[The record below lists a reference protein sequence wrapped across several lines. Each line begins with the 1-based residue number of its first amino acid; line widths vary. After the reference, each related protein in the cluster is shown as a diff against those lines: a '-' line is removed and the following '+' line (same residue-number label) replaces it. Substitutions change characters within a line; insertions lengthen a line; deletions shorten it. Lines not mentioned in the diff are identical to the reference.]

1 MMLEKKELM
10 AALEHGEIDNL
21 EEQLLSFEAQMPED
35 LDGLCMLC
43 IYYIYVRDYERAET
57 FGRQIV
63 ERSPYTPDGYYNL
76 ATVMEVTGK
85 LADAYKFYM
94 QAFVLSSYE
103 NNRDGAICLTEEQ
116 AGVLGRLLE
125 GIETLP
131 DTDASKMAMIE
142 ELQAG
147 SGSAFGLLEDDFK
160 SGAPVLGTEIA
171 DEEESLFVARY
182 ANWMSQVDSKCD
194 FGDGVREKLEL
205 IREATRGTQYSYEGG
220 QTALLPICSL
230 SPENALLFENGG
242 KSIPVVQTFANHFN
256 YFRVE
261 GETNVRADSEIVVG
275 KPVLLQRNAGRKRL
289 VLSIFVDGLS
299 QVFLDDGFEQYMPET
314 YRFFKKGI
322 ICKNSYST
330 ADWTYPSLASV
341 ITGMEIPGHMMIH
354 GKLIARLPQ
363 SRKLFSQYFHDAGYY
378 TAKVDGDWRATP
390 GYGYHRGFDRMVFQH
405 QHMGMQVDRVVTDAV
420 DQIELMKEGSQF
432 VWMGMG
438 DLHDIADNLDVP
450 AAVQAKI
457 PLNYRAAEDG
467 GVTSVKQKY
476 SDAKQIAYREQARRV
491 DRELG
496 RLYRFLEQEYRDEE
510 MVVGLF
516 ADHGQG
522 FMVKED
528 EHFLSDG
535 RSKVAMM
542 FRGGYMPESI
552 CEDYINIADYMP
564 ILATLAGVEFDEA
577 SMDGKVPAFFG
588 GTHPKEYVITETIH
602 PGDPYYAVLHGKD
615 YYFYFTSDAI
625 MGGDGRIALDTWQ
638 TLLTDADGKPVH
650 NLEVEKRLCGM
661 VLEHIKYNR
670 IYE

>member
-1 MMLEKKELM
+1 MMLDKRELM
-10 AALEHGEIDNL
+10 TALENGEIDNL
-21 EEQLLSFEAQMPED
+21 EEQLLAYVAQTPED
-35 LDGLCMLC
+35 LDGFCMLC
-43 IYYIYVRDYERAET
+43 IYYIYVGDYKRAET

-76 ATVMEVTGK
+76 ATVMELTGR
-85 LADAYKFYM
+85 LGAAYKFYM
-94 QAFVLSSYE
+94 QSFLLSSYE
-103 NNRDGAICLTEEQ
+103 HRQNGEISLTEEQ
-116 AGVLGRLLE
+116 N
-125 GIETLP
+125 GILQRVFESIKAVPGTG
-131 DTDASKMAMIE
+131 AVINQ
-142 ELQAG
+142 LQAG
-147 SGSAFGLLEDDFK
+147 EKSGFGLLKDDFR
-160 SGAPVLGTEIA
+160 SGVSLVGTEIEDG
-171 DEEESLFVARY
+171 DERLFVARY
-182 ANWMSQVDSKCD
+182 GNWMSQFSPEFD

-205 IREATRGTQYSYEGG
+205 IREACRGTQYCYDGE
-220 QTALLPICSL
+220 QPALLPICSL
-230 SPENALLFENGG
+230 NPENHLSFENKG
-242 KSIPVVQTFANHFN
+242 KNISVAQLFSKHFN

-261 GETNVRADSEIVVG
+261 GKTSVRADSEIIVG
-275 KPVLLQRNAGRKRL
+275 KPVILQRGVTSKRL

-299 QVFLDDGFEQYMPET
+299 QVFLDSGFEEYMPET
-314 YRFFKKGI
+314 YRFFKKGV

-354 GKLIARLPQ
+354 GELIAKLPQ
-363 SRKLFSQYFHDAGYY
+363 SRKLFSQCFHDAGYY

-390 GYGYHRGFDRMVFQH
+390 GYGYHRGFDRILFQH
-405 QHMGMQVDRVVTDAV
+405 QHMGMQVDRVVTDV
-420 DQIELMKEGSQF
+420 IDQIETMKESSQF
-432 VWMGMG
+432 VWMSMG
-438 DLHDIADNLDVP
+438 DLHDIADNLDIP
-450 AAVQAKI
+450 AAVQARI
-457 PLNYRAAEDG
+457 PLSCRALEDTG
-467 GVTSVKQKY
+467 LTSVKQKY
-476 SDAKQIAYREQARRV
+476 SETKQFVYREQARRV

-522 FMVKED
+522 FMVKEG

-542 FRGGYMPESI
+542 FRSDYMTGSV

-564 ILATLAGVEFDEA
+564 ILSKLAGVEFDEA
-577 SMDGKVPAFFG
+577 SIDGKIPAFFG

-625 MGGDGRIALDTWQ
+625 MGGDGRIAMDTWQ
-638 TLLTDADGKPVH
+638 TSLTDADGNPVY
-650 NLEVEKRLCGM
+650 NPEIEKKLCEM

-670 IYE
+670 IYS